1 MRALVFEKPDVV
13 HYVTNHPIPE
23 LNYGEAL
30 IQVGSCGIC
39 GTCIHVFRGEHKTA
53 TYPIIAGHEF
63 FGRLVAA
70 KGTLPDHLSIND
82 LVAVQPIVS
91 CGYCSSCQKGYSNI
105 CEHLKIIGVHENGG
119 YADYVKAPIQRLF
132 HLSERIDQTLAPLIE
147 PLAVAI
153 HDVRCSGLQRLEN
166 IIIFGAGPIGILLAI
181 VARYFGALNV
191 VISEVNSYRTRLAE
205 SMGFHV
211 HNPDYSTLEDV
222 MRQLSIN
229 GFDIA
234 FDAAGFPSALNDCIH
249 ILKPAGRVV
258 AVAISPG
265 DIPIDGQSMFFGELK
280 VIGVRL
286 HSRDDFAAAVRLIE
300 SGVLNTCLK
309 ALITDC
315 IDITEGADAFQRIQ
329 HRTDVMKTI
338 IRINEMQRL

>member
-1 MRALVFEKPDVV
+1 MRALVFEKPHVV
-13 HYVTNHPIPE
+13 HYVSNYPIPE

-39 GTCIHVFRGEHKTA
+39 GTCIHVFQGTHQTA
-53 TYPIIAGHEF
+53 AYPIIAGHEF
-63 FGRLVAA
+63 FGRLVAVR
-70 KGTLPDHLSIND
+70 GVLPEHLHIHD

-105 CEHLKIIGVHENGG
+105 CEHLKIIGVHQNGG

-132 HLSERIDQTLAPLIE
+132 RLSEGIDRALAPLIE

-181 VARYFGALNV
+181 VARHFGALNV
-191 VISEVNSYRTRLAE
+191 VISEVNPYRIQLAE

-211 HNPDYSTLEDV
+211 HHPEHAAFGDI
-222 MRQLSIN
+222 MGQLGIN

-234 FDAAGFPSALNDCIH
+234 FDAAGFPSALNNCIR

-265 DIPIDGQSMFFGELK
+265 DILIDGQSMFFGELK

-286 HSRDDFAAAVRLIE
+286 HSQDDFAAAVNLME
-300 SGVLNTCLK
+300 SGAIRADLK
-309 ALITDC
+309 GLITDR
-315 IDITEGADAFQRIQ
+315 IDIAEGAQVFKTIRQ
-329 HRTDVMKTI
+329 RTDVMKTI
-338 IRINEMQRL
+338 IRINEM